1 MIRRSGGHG
10 HAVVEVMN
18 VDTEIRLALGK
29 LVSAMAFYNED
40 DINMDKVKAQF
51 KEMTNRT
58 IRDFNQDMLTFPPEM
73 DSERVIERRHYTR

>member
-1 MIRRSGGHG
+1 
-10 HAVVEVMN
+10 
-18 VDTEIRLALGK
+18 K

-73 DSERVIERRHYTR
+73 DSERTIERRHYTR

>member
-1 MIRRSGGHG
+1 
-10 HAVVEVMN
+10 MN
-18 VDTEIRLALGK
+18 IELELRAAFSK

-73 DSERVIERRHYTR
+73 DSERTIERRHYTR

>member
-1 MIRRSGGHG
+1 MIRRSKG

-18 VDTEIRLALGK
+18 IELELRAAFSK

-73 DSERVIERRHYTR
+73 DSERTIERRHYTR

>member
-1 MIRRSGGHG
+1 
-10 HAVVEVMN
+10 
-18 VDTEIRLALGK
+18 
-29 LVSAMAFYNED
+29 MAFYNED

-73 DSERVIERRHYTR
+73 DSERTIERRHYTR